1 MEVEN
6 VKDFDLAIIGAGIIG
21 ATTAY
26 LAHVRKPEWHVV
38 LLDRSF
44 IGDGATRYSAALDLP
59 FARTTRQR
67 GMVTRSV
74 SFYRDLKMQYPELPI
89 REMAFVLVAPAKDI
103 SNSAAAF
110 VDAGLHLASAREWHQ
125 IRLKYPDLTLPQ
137 EYLAM
142 LGNNARH
149 SSSTQLTS
157 ALVNKACNDGN
168 VECWEGVEVRQVE
181 DIECDQVLLTR
192 DGRKITAKRVV
203 IATGPW
209 LTSGPGGTFSQA
221 AGIRTKK
228 VAALHIDCCPPPD
241 APVLYF
247 AAEDAFLLPLPEQK
261 KLLLSFTAQEWDC
274 PAEISRL
281 RICRDDRTLALSILN
296 RYCPAL
302 IEHCSGGRVFCDA
315 YSQDRVPFVA
325 RVPTSHGV
333 VVAGACS
340 GSGVRLAPAIALEVL
355 ELSGISATQT
365 GTLYEK
371 SIDIRASTYRKW

>member
-1 MEVEN
+1 M
-6 VKDFDLAIIGAGIIG
+6 KDFDLAIIGAGIIG

-26 LAHVRKPEWHVV
+26 LAHARRPEWHVV

-44 IGDGATRYSAALDLP
+44 VGDGATHYSAALDLP
-59 FARTTRQR
+59 FGRTSRQR
-67 GMVTRSV
+67 AMLSQ
-74 SFYRDLKMQYPELPI
+74 SANFYRDLKTRCPELPI
-89 REMAFVLVAPAKDI
+89 REISFVLVAPAKDI
-103 SNSAAAF
+103 ANSAAAF
-110 VDAGLHLASAREWHQ
+110 VDADLHLASAREWHQ
-125 IRLKYPDLTLPQ
+125 IRLKYPDLILPQ

-142 LGNNARH
+142 LGSNARH

-168 VECWEGVEVRQVE
+168 VECCEGVEVRQVE
-181 DIECDQVLLTR
+181 DIECDHVLLTA
-192 DGRKITAKRVV
+192 DGRQITAKRVV

-209 LTSGPGGTFSQA
+209 LTSAPRGAFSQA

-228 VAALHIDCCPPPD
+228 VAALHIDWCPSPD

-247 AAEDAFLLPLPEQK
+247 AAEDAFLLPLQEQK

-315 YSQDRVPFVA
+315 YSQDGAPFVA
-325 RVPTSHGV
+325 RVPTSHSL

-340 GSGVRLAPAIALEVL
+340 GSGVRLAPAIALEAL
-355 ELSGISATQT
+355 DLSGISAIQT
-365 GTLYEK
+365 GRLYEK
-371 SIDIRASTYRKW
+371 STDIRASTYRKW